1 MPRPEKD
8 EFTLVS
14 IRRGRAASFRIA
26 YSSGSRQRKHGG
38 TCAKAE
44 PPPMPPSEY
53 RVRAKRLLK
62 RADFQETVAEAATR
76 FQRLESFSGMA
87 VSQVIECREGVKLKH
102 ALAVVALKQGYGS
115 WDARSC
121 PR

>member
-1 MPRPEKD
+1 
-8 EFTLVS
+8 
-14 IRRGRAASFRIA
+14 
-26 YSSGSRQRKHGG
+26 
-38 TCAKAE
+38 
-44 PPPMPPSEY
+44 MPPSEY